1 MSSYHRAL
9 IIINPV
15 AGRHDPDQTQSV
27 LEQRLDQEEVDYD
40 VRRTSEEGDAQAWAQ
55 DAADQEFDLVIV
67 AGGDGTIMEAVTGLV
82 QADSR
87 IPLAQ
92 IPVGTANLFA
102 RSLGISTD
110 VEQAA
115 DTALSGPTRAL
126 DVGHLPDRE
135 TYFALMVGAGYD
147 ARLVKDASR
156 ELKNWLSFFAYIV
169 GGIKN
174 LFTLHSSRL
183 EIEVDGEQRTMKGH
197 TVLLLNVGR
206 IGEAIEMDPR
216 IRPTDGKL
224 DLAVISSPSPLNTL
238 FTLFEIVTRRASQ
251 HGHIEY
257 LQASSVRFA
266 ANPLLPI
273 HIDGE
278 LAEPTPLSA
287 EVIPEAAVFVT
298 HADYDPE
305 P

>member
-1 MSSYHRAL
+1 MSSYDRAL
-9 IIINPV
+9 IIINPA
-15 AGRHDPDQTQSV
+15 AGQHEPDRTQSA
-27 LEQRLDQEEVDYD
+27 LEQFMDREQIAYD
-40 VRRTSEEGDAQAWAQ
+40 VRQTSEEGDAEAWAQ
-55 DAADQEFDLVIV
+55 DAADETFDLVVV
-67 AGGDGTIMEAVTGLV
+67 AGGDGTVMEAVSGLV

-110 VEQAA
+110 VEEAA
-115 DTALSGPTRAL
+115 ETALAGPTRAL
-126 DVGHLPDRE
+126 DVGYLPERNQH
-135 TYFALMVGAGYD
+135 FALMVGAGYD

-183 EIEVDGEQRTMKGH
+183 EIEVDGEQQTMKGH

-206 IGEAIEMDPR
+206 IGETIEMDPR

-224 DLAVISSPSPLNTL
+224 DLAVISAPSPLNTL
-238 FTLFEIVTRRASQ
+238 FTVFEIITRRASQ
-251 HGHIEY
+251 HGRVEY

-278 LAEPTPLSA
+278 LADPTPLSA

>member
-1 MSSYHRAL
+1 MSSYNRAL

-15 AGRHDPDQTQSV
+15 AGQHDPDRTESV
-27 LEQRLDQEEVDYD
+27 LEHCLEQRQIDYD
-40 VRRTSEEGDAQAWAQ
+40 VRRTSEEGDAEAWAQ
-55 DAADQEFDLVIV
+55 DAADQEFDLVVV
-67 AGGDGTIMEAVTGLV
+67 AGGDGTVMEAVSGLV

-87 IPLAQ
+87 VPLAQ

-102 RSLGISTD
+102 RALGISTD

-126 DVGHLPDRE
+126 DVGYLPDRE

-183 EIEVDGEQRTMKGH
+183 EIEVDGEQQTMKGH

-206 IGEAIEMDPR
+206 IGETIEMDPR

-238 FTLFEIVTRRASQ
+238 FTLFEIVARRAHQ

-257 LQASSVRFA
+257 LQASNVRFA
-266 ANPLLPI
+266 ASPRLPI

-278 LAEPTPLSA
+278 LTEPTPLSA